1 MDKEQHELL
10 QKLGMF
16 DQQAQAIN
24 QQLQIVDENIA
35 SLDILEL
42 GLDGLSGSV
51 EKEILAPIGQG
62 VFVKTKLLSEELLVD
77 VGKKHFVKKS
87 IPETKEIIKEQSIK
101 LEEIKADLNLKL
113 EEINQ
118 ELTSL
123 ILEAQKDQMSE
134 KSNKEEN
141 NTQ

>member
-42 GLDGLSGSV
+42 GLDGLSGSI

-101 LEEIKADLNLKL
+101 LEEIKADLNFKL

-134 KSNKEEN
+134 KSNQEDN
-141 NTQ
+141 NSQ